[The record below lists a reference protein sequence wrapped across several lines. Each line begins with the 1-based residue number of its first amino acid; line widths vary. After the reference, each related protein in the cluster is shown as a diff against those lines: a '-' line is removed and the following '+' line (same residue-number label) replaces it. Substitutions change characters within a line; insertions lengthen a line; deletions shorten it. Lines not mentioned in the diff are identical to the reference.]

1 MEACA
6 RRVLRYLY
14 GTKELGITYAPMRE
28 KGFRAEYARILGHC
42 KESFPLFH
50 TFADASFASCSKS
63 KNSTTGAVIFYKSV
77 PIIWRSK
84 RQTVRAYS
92 TMESE
97 WIAASDSLSMA
108 TEIGFLGFF
117 DKDPH
122 CSKDETGLPS
132 LMWLWWD
139 NQSTATATKS
149 EEINPRSRHFALR
162 YLGVRGESARLKFCK
177 TDLQRADG
185 LTKNVSCNTRNML
198 LGWRVQLS

>member
-6 RRVLRYLY
+6 RRVLRYLF
-14 GTKELGITYAPMRE
+14 GTKELGTSYAPVRE
-28 KGFRAEYARILGHC
+28 KGFRLEYTQILEGG

-63 KNSTTGAVIFYKSV
+63 KKSTTGAIILYKSC
-77 PIIWRSK
+77 PIMWRSK

-97 WIAASDSLSMA
+97 WIAASDSLSMV
-108 TEIGFLGFF
+108 TELGFLGFY
-117 DKDPH
+117 DKEPH
-122 CSKDETGLPS
+122 SLKDGTGLPS
-132 LMWLWWD
+132 SMWLWCD
-139 NQSTATATKS
+139 NQSAIVAAQS

-162 YLGVRGESARLKFCK
+162 YLRVRDEGRRLRFCK

-185 LTKNVSCNTRNML
+185 LTKNVSSKARNML
-198 LGWRVQLS
+198 LGWKV